1 MCIITMPSEACNHR
15 DTIYIDYAPDINL
28 GGKGGWKGGR
38 EGGRQRRNEGGREGR
53 RERSK
58 DITACLLFNSL
69 K

>member
-1 MCIITMPSEACNHR
+1 MPSEACNHR
-15 DTIYIDYAPDINL
+15 DNIYIDYAPDINL
-28 GGKGGWKGGR
+28 GGGGGGEGGWKGGR
-38 EGGRQRRNEGGREGR
+38 EGGRQRRSEGGREGR